1 MSIQTHVL
9 SSVQFS
15 TSCSSK
21 SKFVPLVLYK
31 PSPLFVDE
39 LHVPVGLEI
48 VITIMNTHLAQTIGI
63 LLTIVHCNLI

>member
-1 MSIQTHVL
+1 MSIQTHAL

-15 TSCSSK
+15 TSFSSK
-21 SKFVPLVLYK
+21 SKIVTLVLYK

-39 LHVPVGLEI
+39 LPVSLEI